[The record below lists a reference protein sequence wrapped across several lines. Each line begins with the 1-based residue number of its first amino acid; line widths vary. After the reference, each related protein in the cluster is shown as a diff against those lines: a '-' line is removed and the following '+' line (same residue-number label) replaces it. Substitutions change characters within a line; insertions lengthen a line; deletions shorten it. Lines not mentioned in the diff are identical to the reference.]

1 MNEQE
6 RRAVLALWSCEGVGP
21 QAFDRVKRKVPVG
34 QWLSKPWPE
43 LVAMLDVAS
52 STKEQLLAGLT
63 LEARLE
69 QLEASMAKRRQRVC
83 FKGDPQY
90 PAALVGVRS
99 APPLLFYAGPG
110 AVDQMRGRVA
120 IVGTRKTDSDW
131 LAWTRQFAKTCAQQS
146 LVVVSGAA
154 EGIDTNAHK
163 GALEGRGL
171 TWAFVASGLDQI
183 DATPKEIATELYR
196 RGGTVFSE
204 YPPTV
209 RANKGLFVQR
219 NRLISGSAQVV
230 VCVRGEADSGARH
243 TAEAAVKQGRAL
255 LAVPGDPL
263 RPKGGQLSQQLLR
276 EGARP
281 CFDVSDVLAAMR
293 LIEMPVPEIMVAEKG
308 DVSDEARAVFEAL
321 PPGLFD
327 MEKAIAAVPA
337 HSSGAVSAAMMELEI
352 SGWLVSRSGRRY
364 EKRE

>member
-1 MNEQE
+1 MNELE
-6 RRAVLALWSCEGVGP
+6 RRAVLALWSCEGVGA
-21 QAFDRVKRKVPVG
+21 QAFERLTQLVPVA
-34 QWLSKPWPE
+34 QWLSTPWRE
-43 LVAMLDVAS
+43 LVALLDVSAP
-52 STKEQLLAGLT
+52 TREQLWAGPT
-63 LEARLE
+63 LEARLAKLE
-69 QLEASMAKRRQRVC
+69 QRLAEGRQRVC

-120 IVGTRKTDSDW
+120 IVGTRRTDRDW
-131 LAWTRQFAKTCAQQS
+131 LTWTRRFAMTCTQQS

-154 EGIDTNAHK
+154 EGIDTNAHR
-163 GALEGRGL
+163 GALDGRGL
-171 TWAFVASGLDQI
+171 TWAFVASGLDEI
-183 DATPKEIATELYR
+183 DPAPKEVATELYR

-204 YPPTV
+204 YPPGV

-243 TAEAAVKQGRAL
+243 TAAAAVSQGRAL
-255 LAVPGDPL
+255 LAVPGGPL
-263 RPKGGQLSQQLLR
+263 QPKGGELSQQLLR

-281 CFDVSDVLAAMR
+281 CFDVSDVLTAMG
-293 LIEMPVPEIMVAEKG
+293 LLVMPVPEIVVPERSE
-308 DVSDEARAVFEAL
+308 VSDEARAVFAAL

-327 MEKAIAAVPA
+327 MQAAIAAVPE

>member
-1 MNEQE
+1 MNELE
-6 RRAVLALWSCEGVGP
+6 RRAVLALWSCEGVGA
-21 QAFDRVKRKVPVG
+21 QAVERLERLVPIA
-34 QWLSKPWPE
+34 QWLSMPWRE
-43 LVAMLDVAS
+43 VVALLDVPAS
-52 STKEQLLAGLT
+52 TREALLAGPT
-63 LEARLE
+63 LEPRFDA
-69 QLEASMAKRRQRVC
+69 LEATLRKRKYRVC

-90 PAALVGVRS
+90 PAALVGVRL

-110 AVDQMRGRVA
+110 AIEQMRGRVA
-120 IVGTRKTDSDW
+120 IVGTRKTDADW
-131 LAWTRQFAKTCAQQS
+131 RAWTRRFATTCAQQS

-154 EGIDTNAHK
+154 EGIDTSAHD
-163 GALEGRGL
+163 GALDARGV

-183 DATPKEIATELYR
+183 DPGPKEVVTRLYR

-204 YPPTV
+204 YPPNV

-219 NRLISGSAQVV
+219 NRLISGSAQAV

-243 TAEAAVKQGRAL
+243 TAAAAVKQGRAL
-255 LAVPGDPL
+255 LAVPSDPL
-263 RPKGGQLSQQLLR
+263 RPNGGALCRQLLR

-281 CFDVSDVLAAMR
+281 CFDVSDVLASMG
-293 LIEMPVPEIMVAEKG
+293 LLEMPVPEIVIAEKG
-308 DVSDEARAVFEAL
+308 EVSDEARAVFEAL